1 MRLALQK
8 IGRRFIPKSEKEA
21 GKSWMFI
28 YDSAVALRPAE
39 GSQSRANFSFN
50 FFLESIRPMLSAI
63 AELLG
68 TPIQKFVDELVAVWQ
83 EGSKL
88 KSKTHAEEEL
98 KSKKAQK
105 KLNVTPE
112 RLKSLMPEDPRE
124 DIMSWFDTGY
134 RKVWHYIGEA
144 EEQVKK
150 LENTDWFQNYVR
162 LGELIA
168 WFDAL
173 INNINYHIGSSGKT
187 GSKMV
192 AVIKE
197 YEEEC
202 RRILRDDFDQMTPFQ
217 QIIDRAKKDPNFSED
232 EQEAEFFKITM
243 KKRKHDIQRIEA
255 LRTALKKL
263 KVDFTTVADGLEDRD
278 KETRSQTDV
287 YEGRRNRGER

>member
-1 MRLALQK
+1 
-8 IGRRFIPKSEKEA
+8 
-21 GKSWMFI
+21 MFI
-28 YDSAVALRPAE
+28 YDSAVALRPSE
-39 GSQSRANFSFN
+39 GSRSRGNFSFN
-50 FFLESIRPMLSAI
+50 FFLESIRPMLSVI
-63 AELLG
+63 AEILG

-88 KSKTHAEEEL
+88 KSKTRAEEEL

-105 KLNVTPE
+105 KLDVTPE

-134 RKVWHYIGEA
+134 RKVWHYISEA
-144 EEQVKK
+144 EDQVKK

-162 LGELIA
+162 LGELIS

-232 EQEAEFFKITM
+232 EQEDEFFKITR

-278 KETRSQTDV
+278 KETRAQTAV
-287 YEGRRNRGER
+287 YEGRASWDAKR